1 MTGMARLLAR
11 CPWLGCILWRHAG
24 LLTYWL
30 DARYARRL
38 RENLKT
44 SGIAADPAA
53 YRRLLRRA
61 IASNGQ
67 AFCEILVIWFRP
79 SCGAAIGARVQG
91 WEHVEAARAAGRG
104 LILLTPHLGCFEIAG
119 LYSGSRF
126 PFTELYRP
134 PKVAWLESWMHQGRA
149 RGHIELATTDYA
161 GVKKLLAALKRGE
174 AIGALP
180 DQVPSQGDGAWAD
193 FFGRPAYTM
202 TLMSRL
208 QRKTGAAIIFFTP
221 NVCRAGADI
230 WCVICALAALSE
242 NPEQGAREINAALE
256 AAIRDCPEQYLWSY
270 NAIKVRRRD
279 LPGHLY
285 LLAAAFFALPL
296 LALVGQGLGMLFYA
310 WGATAQGGAHEFAF
324 MFSRTGRCGARA
336 HVAATF
342 SRLRPQH
349 RGARH
354 LLVVAR
360 GAHSALVPR
369 GRSGTYASAAR
380 QTGDHAGAAFR
391 RADIGGSRV
400 ALDFHAASMYSKQK
414 NPVLDRLLLHGGNAS
429 MSPICFRARTM
440 CARW

>member
-11 CPWLGCILWRHAG
+11 LPLAWVHFVGGMLGW
-24 LLTYWL
+24 LTYWL

-79 SCGAAIGARVQG
+79 EAAVLQLVREVQG
-91 WEHVEAARAAGRG
+91 WEYVEAARAAGRG

-180 DQVPSQGDGAWAD
+180 DQVPSLGDGAWAD

-208 QRKTGAAIIFFTP
+208 QRKTGAAIIFFYAKRLP
-221 NVCRAGADI
+221 GGRGYMVRYMPP
-230 WCVICALAALSE
+230 LPLLSE
-242 NPEQGAREINAALE
+242 IPEQGARQINAALE

-270 NAIKVRRRD
+270 NRYK
-279 LPGHLY
+279 
-285 LLAAAFFALPL
+285 
-296 LALVGQGLGMLFYA
+296 
-310 WGATAQGGAHEFAF
+310 
-324 MFSRTGRCGARA
+324 
-336 HVAATF
+336 
-342 SRLRPQH
+342 
-349 RGARH
+349 
-354 LLVVAR
+354 
-360 GAHSALVPR
+360 
-369 GRSGTYASAAR
+369 GT
-380 QTGDHAGAAFR
+380 
-391 RADIGGSRV
+391 
-400 ALDFHAASMYSKQK
+400 
-414 NPVLDRLLLHGGNAS
+414 P
-429 MSPICFRARTM
+429 P
-440 CARW
+440 